1 MGMKEGAV
9 IRFLLVA
16 LPAGLLVLGVGAM
29 FYSQVQAEK
38 EPADPNEK
46 VRLEAAGLQQRP
58 VGEEDLSRSLTILT
72 GQLGDRGFPN
82 AGSLEKTGFWLESTL
97 GGGNIGYPVERHG
110 FEVPGRE
117 LRNLVAELPGGE
129 GRAEIIVV
137 GVSYD
142 TSDGDGGIAS
152 FLSLARAFAGDS
164 QARTVRFVAFVNG
177 APVLEAE
184 SRGGYQYAM
193 RCRSRGEK
201 VVAMLSLETVGGTG
215 KESRLDFSG
224 DESARYFIDSAK
236 GAFARGSSRPI
247 SGGVVT
253 GEALAATEGNAAG
266 FALAGIPAVR
276 VVETS
281 ATMGPLHTPDLT
293 SLAEVTRGLEQVLRV
308 WANP

>member
-1 MGMKEGAV
+1 MKEGAV

-16 LPAGLLVLGVGAM
+16 LPAGLLVLGVGAV
-29 FYSQVQAEK
+29 FYSQIQAQK

-58 VGEEDLSRSLTILT
+58 VGEEDLSRSLSILT
-72 GQLGDRGFPN
+72 TRLADRGFANP
-82 AGSLEKTGFWLESTL
+82 AGLEKTAFWLESTL
-97 GGGNIGYPVERHG
+97 GGGNIGYLVERHG

-129 GRAEIIVV
+129 RRDEIIVV

-142 TSDGDGGIAS
+142 AAEGDGDLAS
-152 FLSLARAFAGDS
+152 FLALARAFAGES
-164 QARTVRFVAFVNG
+164 QDRTVRFVAFVNG
-177 APVLEAE
+177 ASALAAEA
-184 SRGGYQYAM
+184 RGGYQYAM

-201 VVAMLSLETVGGTG
+201 VVAMLSLETIGGSG
-215 KESRLDFSG
+215 RENRLDFSG
-224 DESARYFIDSAK
+224 DESTRYFVDSAK
-236 GAFARGSSRPI
+236 GAFTRGSSRPV
-247 SGGVVT
+247 SGGVVSAET
-253 GEALAATEGNAAG
+253 LAVTEGNAAG

-281 ATMGPLHTPDLT
+281 STMGPVHATDLK
-293 SLAEVTRGLEQVLRV
+293 SLAEATRGLEQIVRA

>member
-1 MGMKEGAV
+1 MKEGAV

-16 LPAGLLVLGVGAM
+16 LPAGLLVLGVGAV
-29 FYSQVQAEK
+29 FYSQIQAQK

-58 VGEEDLSRSLTILT
+58 VGEEDLSRSLSILT
-72 GQLGDRGFPN
+72 TRLADRGFANP
-82 AGSLEKTGFWLESTL
+82 AGLEKTAFWLESTL
-97 GGGNIGYPVERHG
+97 GGGNIGYLVERHG

-129 GRAEIIVV
+129 RRDEIIVV

-142 TSDGDGGIAS
+142 AAEGGGELAS
-152 FLSLARAFAGDS
+152 FLALARAFAGES
-164 QARTVRFVAFVNG
+164 QDRTVRFVAFVNG
-177 APVLEAE
+177 APALAAEA
-184 SRGGYQYAM
+184 RGGYQYAM

-201 VVAMLSLETVGGTG
+201 VVAMLSLETIGGSG
-215 KESRLDFSG
+215 RENRLDFSG
-224 DESARYFIDSAK
+224 DESTRYFVDSAK
-236 GAFARGSSRPI
+236 GAFTRGSSRPV
-247 SGGVVT
+247 SGGVVSAET
-253 GEALAATEGNAAG
+253 LTMTERNAAG

-281 ATMGPLHTPDLT
+281 STMGPVHASDLK
-293 SLAEVTRGLEQVLRV
+293 SLAEVTRGLEQIVRA

>member
-1 MGMKEGAV
+1 MKEGAP

-16 LPAGLLVLGVGAM
+16 LPAGLLILGVGAV
-29 FYSQVQAEK
+29 FYSQIQAKK

-72 GQLGDRGFPN
+72 SQLGDRAFAN
-82 AGSLEKTGFWLESTL
+82 ADGLEKTAFWLESTL
-97 GGGNIGYPVERHG
+97 GGGNIGYLVERHG

-129 GRAEIIVV
+129 RRDEIIVV

-142 TSDGDGGIAS
+142 TTDGDGALAS
-152 FLSLARAFAGDS
+152 FLALARAFAGGS
-164 QARTVRFVAFVNG
+164 QDRTVRFVAFVNG

-193 RCRSRGEK
+193 RCRARGEK
-201 VVAMLSLETVGGTG
+201 VIAMLSLELIGGTG
-215 KESRLDFSG
+215 KESQLDFSG
-224 DESARYFIDSAK
+224 DESARYFVDSAK
-236 GAFARGSSRPI
+236 GAFTRGSSRPL

-253 GEALAATEGNAAG
+253 VEEFAATEGNAAG

-281 ATMGPLHTPDLT
+281 ATMGPVQATDLK
-293 SLAEVTRGLEQVLRV
+293 SLAEVTRGLEQIVRA

>member
-1 MGMKEGAV
+1 MKEGAV

-16 LPAGLLVLGVGAM
+16 LPAGLLVLGVGAV
-29 FYSQVQAEK
+29 FYSQIQAQK

-58 VGEEDLSRSLTILT
+58 VGEEDLSRSLSILT
-72 GQLGDRGFPN
+72 TRLADRGFANP
-82 AGSLEKTGFWLESTL
+82 AGLEKTAFWLESTL
-97 GGGNIGYPVERHG
+97 GGGNIGYLVERHG

-129 GRAEIIVV
+129 RRDEIIVV

-142 TSDGDGGIAS
+142 AADGGGELAS
-152 FLSLARAFAGDS
+152 FLALARAFAGES
-164 QARTVRFVAFVNG
+164 QDRTVRFVAFVNG
-177 APVLEAE
+177 APALAAEA
-184 SRGGYQYAM
+184 RGSYQYAM

-201 VVAMLSLETVGGTG
+201 LVAMLSLETIGGSG
-215 KESRLDFSG
+215 RENRLDFSG
-224 DESARYFIDSAK
+224 DESTRYFVDSAK
-236 GAFARGSSRPI
+236 GAFTRGSSRPV
-247 SGGVVT
+247 SGVVVSDET
-253 GEALAATEGNAAG
+253 LAVTEGNAAG

-281 ATMGPLHTPDLT
+281 STMGPVHATDLK
-293 SLAEVTRGLEQVLRV
+293 SLAEVTRGLEQIVRA

>member
-1 MGMKEGAV
+1 MKEGAV

-16 LPAGLLVLGVGAM
+16 LPAGLLVLGVGAV
-29 FYSQVQAEK
+29 FYSQIQAQK

-58 VGEEDLSRSLTILT
+58 VGEEDLSRSLSILT
-72 GQLGDRGFPN
+72 TRLADRGFANP
-82 AGSLEKTGFWLESTL
+82 AGLEKTAFWLESTL
-97 GGGNIGYPVERHG
+97 GGGNIGYLVERHG

-129 GRAEIIVV
+129 RRDEIIVV

-142 TSDGDGGIAS
+142 AADGGGELAS
-152 FLSLARAFAGDS
+152 FLALARAFAGES
-164 QARTVRFVAFVNG
+164 QDRTVRFVAFVNG
-177 APVLEAE
+177 ASALAAEA
-184 SRGGYQYAM
+184 RGGYQYAM

-201 VVAMLSLETVGGTG
+201 VVAMLSLETIGGSG
-215 KESRLDFSG
+215 RENRLDFSG
-224 DESARYFIDSAK
+224 DESTRYFVDSAK
-236 GAFARGSSRPI
+236 GAFTRGSSRPV
-247 SGGVVT
+247 SGGVVSAET
-253 GEALAATEGNAAG
+253 LAVTEGNAAG

-281 ATMGPLHTPDLT
+281 STMGPVHATDLK
-293 SLAEVTRGLEQVLRV
+293 SLAEATRGLEQIVRA

>member
-1 MGMKEGAV
+1 MKEGAV

-16 LPAGLLVLGVGAM
+16 LPAGLLVLGVGAV
-29 FYSQVQAEK
+29 FYSQIQAQK

-58 VGEEDLSRSLTILT
+58 VGEEDLSRSLSILT
-72 GQLGDRGFPN
+72 TRLADRGFANP
-82 AGSLEKTGFWLESTL
+82 AGLEKTAFWLESTL
-97 GGGNIGYPVERHG
+97 GGGNIGYLVERHG

-129 GRAEIIVV
+129 GRDEIIVV

-142 TSDGDGGIAS
+142 AADGGGELAS
-152 FLSLARAFAGDS
+152 FLALARAFAGES
-164 QARTVRFVAFVNG
+164 QDRTVRFVAFVNG
-177 APVLEAE
+177 ASALAAEA
-184 SRGGYQYAM
+184 RGGYQYAM

-201 VVAMLSLETVGGTG
+201 VVAMLSLETIGGSG
-215 KESRLDFSG
+215 RENRLDFSG
-224 DESARYFIDSAK
+224 DESTRYFVDSAK
-236 GAFARGSSRPI
+236 GAFTRGSSRPV
-247 SGGVVT
+247 SGGVVSAET
-253 GEALAATEGNAAG
+253 LAVTEGNAAG

-281 ATMGPLHTPDLT
+281 STMGPVHATDLK
-293 SLAEVTRGLEQVLRV
+293 SLAEATRGLEQIVRA